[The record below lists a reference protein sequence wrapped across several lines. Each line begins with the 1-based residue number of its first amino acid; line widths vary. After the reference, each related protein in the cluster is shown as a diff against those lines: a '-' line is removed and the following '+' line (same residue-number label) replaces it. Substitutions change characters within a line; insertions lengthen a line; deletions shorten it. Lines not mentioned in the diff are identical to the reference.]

1 MIIVNGK
8 YTLIKTEKNIKY
20 CIECGSEIG
29 DFLLPLYNYDNKF
42 CEKCEIDDYEG
53 NCHCSNK

>member
-1 MIIVNGK
+1 MEN
-8 YTLIKTEKNIKY
+8 TLIKKGGNIKD
-20 CIECGSEIG
+20 CIESGSKMGE
-29 DFLLPLYNYDNKF
+29 FFLPLYNYDKKF

>member
-1 MIIVNGK
+1 
-8 YTLIKTEKNIKY
+8 
-20 CIECGSEIG
+20 
-29 DFLLPLYNYDNKF
+29 LYDYDNKF

>member
-1 MIIVNGK
+1 MEKSIIK
-8 YTLIKTEKNIKY
+8 KEQTIRY
-20 CIECGSEIG
+20 CLECGSEMQN
-29 DFLLPLYNYDNKF
+29 FFLPLYNNENKF

>member
-1 MIIVNGK
+1 MEN
-8 YTLIKTEKNIKY
+8 TLIKKEEKIRY
-20 CIECGSEIG
+20 CIECGSEMG
-29 DFLLPLYNYDNKF
+29 EFFLPLYNYENKF